1 GLKFKQII
9 SNLLSNAIKF
19 TEQGEIHIRCLG
31 QVKDEHFLD
40 FHVEVIDTGPG
51 IPASQIQKIF
61 TPFFEVDSVVSN
73 PNAGS
78 GLGLSISH
86 SL

>member
-1 GLKFKQII
+1 
-9 SNLLSNAIKF
+9 
-19 TEQGEIHIRCLG
+19 RCLG
-31 QVKDEHFLD
+31 QVKDEHFLN
-40 FHVEVIDTGPG
+40 FHVEVLDTGPG

-86 SL
+86 SLTQLMNGSLQAQSELGVGTRMTFNA